1 MKENMLDVLMY
12 MFEHCMDDDVE
23 EHEPDHEE
31 LHNRLANVGFAPR
44 AIDQAFDWLEQL
56 AAQPAS
62 KGYHAQPQS
71 GSVRIYSAG
80 ENQRLNQECRGYLNF
95 LEQIGIL
102 APDSR
107 ERIIEQ
113 AMALGPDEI
122 DLDKLKWVILMVL
135 FNQKGTTR
143 RRLDWLEEFILGA
156 DKHTVVH

>member
-12 MFEHCMDDDVE
+12 MFEHCMDEDVQ
-23 EHEPDHEE
+23 HEPNHEE
-31 LHNRLANVGFAPR
+31 LHNRLTDVGFAPG

-62 KGYHAQPQS
+62 KGYYAQPQT

-80 ENQRLNQECRGYLNF
+80 ESQRLNQECRGYLNF
-95 LEQIGIL
+95 LEQIDIL
-102 APDSR
+102 SPDSR

-113 AMALGPDEI
+113 VMALGADEI

-135 FNQKGTTR
+135 FNQKGASR
-143 RRLDWLEEFILGA
+143 RIDWLEEFILGT

>member
-12 MFEHCMDDDVE
+12 LFEHYMDDDPKN
-23 EHEPDHEE
+23 EPDHDE
-31 LHNRLANVGFAPR
+31 LHSRLTDVGFAPG
-44 AIDQAFDWLEQL
+44 AVDKAFDWLEQL
-56 AAQPAS
+56 SAQPAS

-102 APDSR
+102 APDTR

-113 AMALGPDEI
+113 AMTLGSDEI

-135 FNQKGTTR
+135 FNQQRTAK
-143 RRLDWLEEFILGA
+143 RLDWLEAFIL
-156 DKHTVVH
+156 DTEKTTVVH